1 MKFHHLTVFLT
12 GILCGSG
19 FSCTVF
25 AESRG
30 GQEQKLEQIKSEITQ
45 LSSKLE
51 LDKKTRRL
59 LTEELSRTERE
70 IGKLGRFIHH
80 LQSSIERLDLDLK
93 GLSAQKMEKQRA
105 LGFHK
110 EKLRSLVLSAYA
122 SGRQERLKLFLN
134 QQDPAVM
141 NRILTYYDYFN
152 RERIKQIEEGNRL
165 ISQLQQTET
174 EIGEK
179 KLALDESYQ
188 EKNRQLEIMHQ
199 AKQSRSNL
207 VAKLDADIKGKAR
220 SLQQLQEDA
229 ESLQKLLVEIQQ
241 QKQLKQQQR
250 KKKFASLKGRLPW
263 PASGYLSKSFGSAKT
278 GGVSWDGVFI
288 TAPEGREVRAIH
300 HGRVAYSD
308 WLRGY
313 GLLMI
318 IDHGDGFMTLYGHN
332 QSLFKE
338 VDEWID
344 AGEPIALMG
353 NSGGQ
358 KYSGLYF
365 SIRKDG
371 KPTNPKKWC
380 RKIKGRKL

>member
-12 GILCGSG
+12 GIICGSCL
-19 FSCTVF
+19 SCSVF
-25 AESRG
+25 AESKG
-30 GQEQKLEQIKSEITQ
+30 GQQQKLEQIKSEITQ

-51 LDKKTRRL
+51 LDKKTRKRL
-59 LTEELSRTERE
+59 TDELARTERE
-70 IGKLGRFIHH
+70 IGKLGSFLHH
-80 LQSSIERLDLDLK
+80 LQSSIEQLDRELTE
-93 GLSAQKMEKQRA
+93 LSAQKTEKQRA
-105 LGFHK
+105 LDFHK

-122 SGRQERLKLFLN
+122 TGRQERLKLFLN

-152 RERIKQIEEGNRL
+152 RERIKHIEQGNRL
-165 ISQLQQTET
+165 IRQIQQTET
-174 EIGEK
+174 DISEK
-179 KLALDESYQ
+179 KLALDERFQ
-188 EKNRQLEIMHQ
+188 EKNRQLEMMHR
-199 AKQSRSNL
+199 AKKSRSDL
-207 VAKLDADIKGKAR
+207 VARLDADIKGKAR
-220 SLQQLQEDA
+220 DLQHLQEDA
-229 ESLQKLLVEIQQ
+229 ESLQKLLLEIQQ
-241 QKQLKQQQR
+241 QQQIKQQQR
-250 KKKFASLKGRLPW
+250 KQTFASLKGRLPW
-263 PASGYLSKSFGSAKT
+263 PASGYLSKFFGSPKV

-288 TAPEGREVRAIH
+288 TAPEGRQVSAIH

-318 IDHGDGFMTLYGHN
+318 IDHGNGFMTLYGHN

-338 VDEWID
+338 VGEWID

-380 RKIKGRKL
+380 RKVKGRKI